1 MNVYVGLT
9 DWDWYDYLRDHNM
22 AEVNFWKPSGGAFK
36 TLQEGDLFLFKLKAS
51 APRGKRLIVGGGF
64 FVSASTTT
72 IDWAWRAFG
81 NENGVNNLAEF
92 SDKIWNY
99 KKAEH
104 NLGTYGEVTNIILT
118 DVFFFDDSDWYEL
131 GEPWSNSIVSGKTY
145 RGEDAMRLVAK
156 AESQLRSMSLSN
168 QGTSSVVVPTAKEG
182 FVMTQAKHRLGQ
194 GAFRTLV
201 ADAYQRRCAI
211 TGERTVPVLQ
221 AAHIKAFS
229 AEGPNAVNNGILL
242 RSDLHALF
250 DSGYLTLEDD
260 LRIVVSSRL
269 HDDYGN
275 GKDYYPYHGRR
286 LMVVPEE
293 PRLQP
298 ASEYLEWHRES
309 VFLG

>member
-22 AEVNFWKPSGGAFK
+22 AEVNFWKPSGRSFNALK
-36 TLQEGDLFLFKLKAS
+36 EGDLFLFKLKAS
-51 APRGKRLIVGGGF
+51 APRGQRLVAGGGF

-81 NENGVNNLAEF
+81 TENGVNNLAEF
-92 SDKIWNY
+92 SDKIWSY
-99 KKAEH
+99 KSDVR

-118 DVFFFDDSDWYEL
+118 DVFYFDDDEWYEL

-145 RGEDAMRLVAK
+145 RGQDAMRLMAGVEQKLRARPLASRGESVTPVPAAK
-156 AESQLRSMSLSN
+156 D
-168 QGTSSVVVPTAKEG
+168 G
-182 FVMTQAKHRLGQ
+182 FVMTQAKHRIGQ

-221 AAHIKAFS
+221 AAHIKSFADD
-229 AEGPNAVNNGILL
+229 GPNAVNNGILL

-250 DSGYLTLEDD
+250 DAGYVTIEDD
-260 LRIVVSSRL
+260 LRIVVSGRL
-269 HDDYGN
+269 HEDYGN
-275 GKDYYPYHGRR
+275 GKDYYRYHGKPLQVIPEERR
-286 LMVVPEE
+286 L
-293 PRLQP
+293 RP
-298 ASEYLEWHRES
+298 AREYLEWHRER
-309 VFLG
+309 VFNG